1 MYHRIDP
8 FDSFIESPFLF
19 SAFDGRS
26 VTHFAHIIYYDILEF
41 TLLPK
46 Q

>member
-8 FDSFIESPFLF
+8 SDSFVESPFLF

-26 VTHFAHIIYYDILEF
+26 VTHFVHIIYYDMMKFALVFE
-41 TLLPK
+41 
-46 Q
+46 